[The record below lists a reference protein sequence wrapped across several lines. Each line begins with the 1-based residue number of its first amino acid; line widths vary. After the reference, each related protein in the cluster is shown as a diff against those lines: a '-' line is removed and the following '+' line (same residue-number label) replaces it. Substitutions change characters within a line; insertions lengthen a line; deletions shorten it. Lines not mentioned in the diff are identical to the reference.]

1 MVVCTPPAPDLAS
14 TPGGPVPTAD
24 ELRALI
30 ATYVSTLNS
39 RDPDAIAA
47 LFAED
52 AVQADPVSSP
62 PNIGRDAIRAFFIGG
77 IEASEG
83 WTFSAPSV
91 HTCGDHVAINFQIVV
106 ESSGTTMTIGGIEV
120 FTVNGDGLI
129 ASVNAYWDE
138 ADLAVS

>member
-1 MVVCTPPAPDLAS
+1 
-14 TPGGPVPTAD
+14 VPTSD

-30 ATYVSTLNS
+30 AHYVSTLNS
-39 RDPDAIAA
+39 RDPQAIAS

-52 AVQADPVSSP
+52 AVQADPASNP
-62 PNIGRDAIRAFFIGG
+62 PNVGRDAIAAFFIGSIG
-77 IEASEG
+77 ASEG

-91 HTCGDHVAINFQIVV
+91 HTCGDQVAINFQIVV
-106 ESSGTTMTIGGIEV
+106 ESGDTTMTIAGIEV
-120 FTVNGDGLI
+120 FTVNDDGLI

>member
-1 MVVCTPPAPDLAS
+1 M
-14 TPGGPVPTAD
+14 PTSD

-30 ATYVSTLNS
+30 ATYVSTLNT

-52 AVQADPVSSP
+52 AVQADPASNP
-62 PNIGRDAIRAFFIGG
+62 PNVGRDAIRAFFTDS

-83 WTFSAPSV
+83 WTFSASSV
-91 HTCGDHVAINFQIVV
+91 HTCGDQVAFNFQILV
-106 ESSGTTMTIGGIEV
+106 ESSGATMTIGGIEV
-120 FTVNGDGLI
+120 FTVDDHGLI

>member
-1 MVVCTPPAPDLAS
+1 M
-14 TPGGPVPTAD
+14 PTSD

-30 ATYVSTLNS
+30 AHYVSTLNS
-39 RDPDAIAA
+39 RDPHAIAS
-47 LFAED
+47 LFTEE
-52 AVQADPVSSP
+52 AVQADPASNP
-62 PNIGRDAIRAFFIGG
+62 PNVGRDAISAFFAGS

-91 HTCGDHVAINFQIVV
+91 HTCGDQVAINFQIVV
-106 ESSGTTMTIGGIEV
+106 ASGGSTVTIAGIEV
-120 FTVNGDGLI
+120 FTVNDDGLI

>member
-1 MVVCTPPAPDLAS
+1 M
-14 TPGGPVPTAD
+14 PTSD
-24 ELRALI
+24 ELRARI
-30 ATYVSTLNS
+30 AAYVSTLNS

-62 PNIGRDAIRAFFIGG
+62 PNIGRDAIRTFFTGSIA
-77 IEASEG
+77 ASEG
-83 WTFSAPSV
+83 WTFSAPVV
-91 HTCGDHVAINFQIVV
+91 HTCGDQVAINFQIAV

-120 FTVNGDGLI
+120 FTVNDDGLI

>member
-1 MVVCTPPAPDLAS
+1 
-14 TPGGPVPTAD
+14 VPTSD

-30 ATYVSTLNS
+30 AHYVSTLNS
-39 RDPDAIAA
+39 RDPQGIAS

-52 AVQADPVSSP
+52 AVQADPASNP
-62 PNIGRDAIRAFFIGG
+62 PNVGRDAIRAFFIGS

-83 WTFSAPSV
+83 WTFSASSV
-91 HTCGDHVAINFQIVV
+91 HTCGDQVAINFQIVV
-106 ESSGTTMTIGGIEV
+106 ESGGTTMTIAGIEV

-129 ASVNAYWDE
+129 ASVYAYWDE

>member
-1 MVVCTPPAPDLAS
+1 M
-14 TPGGPVPTAD
+14 PTSD

-30 ATYVSTLNS
+30 ATYVSTLNR

-52 AVQADPVSSP
+52 AVQADPASNP
-62 PNIGRDAIRAFFIGG
+62 PNVGRDAICAFFTASIGG
-77 IEASEG
+77 SEG
-83 WTFSAPSV
+83 WTFSAPTV
-91 HTCGDHVAINFQIVV
+91 HTCGDQVAFNFQIAV
-106 ESSGTTMTIGGIEV
+106 ENSGTTMTIGGIEV
-120 FTVNGDGLI
+120 FTVNDDGLI

>member
-1 MVVCTPPAPDLAS
+1 M
-14 TPGGPVPTAD
+14 PTSD

-30 ATYVSTLNS
+30 ATYVSTLNR

-52 AVQADPVSSP
+52 AVQADPASNPANV
-62 PNIGRDAIRAFFIGG
+62 GRDAIRAFFTDS

-91 HTCGDHVAINFQIVV
+91 HTCGDQVAIDFQIVV
-106 ESSGTTMTIGGIEV
+106 KSSGTTMTIGGIEV
-120 FTVNGDGLI
+120 FTVDDHGLI

-138 ADLAVS
+138 ADLAVA